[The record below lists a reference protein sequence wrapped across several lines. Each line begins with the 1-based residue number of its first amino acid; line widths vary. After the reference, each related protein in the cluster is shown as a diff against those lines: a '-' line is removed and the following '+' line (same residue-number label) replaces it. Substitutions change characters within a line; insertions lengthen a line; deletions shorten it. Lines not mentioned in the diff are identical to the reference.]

1 MNTKANRI
9 DVLPSKLL
17 ACLLA
22 LVCVVVG
29 TVGLVLPIIPGFLF
43 LILAVLIV
51 ARHFPTIETWLRK
64 SRRFDRHM
72 DRADSF
78 MELPVLDKVRVSGLI
93 CVKIVLDTLAFVGG
107 VAGKV
112 LDFAAGRGPYSR

>member
-1 MNTKANRI
+1 MNTKTNRV

-64 SRRFDRHM
+64 SRTFDRHM

-78 MELPVLDKVRVSGLI
+78 MELPALDKVRVSGLI

-107 VAGKV
+107 MAGKV
-112 LDFAAGRGPYSR
+112 LDFAAGRGQYSR